1 MDAARAVIAAVR
13 GVAVSVAGGGGGFGV
28 ECGDRVVVLEGEPVA

>member
-13 GVAVSVAGGGGGFGV
+13 GAAGALADVGGGLGV
-28 ECGDRVVVLEGEPVA
+28 ECGDRVVVLAGEPVA